1 MAVVTNPLAGRK
13 GQERGDRGHDVG
25 FDNRRIVGDH
35 MAALRTQR
43 GLTQLELGRSLGM
56 RDTAVSA
63 IELGRNSLPPERY
76 AEMADA
82 LGADRKTFG
91 RFLLRWYNP
100 WLFAMIFP
108 EEISEQEVRELPERM
123 VDHRKTA

>member
-1 MAVVTNPLAGRK
+1 
-13 GQERGDRGHDVG
+13 
-25 FDNRRIVGDH
+25 
-35 MAALRTQR
+35 
-43 GLTQLELGRSLGM
+43 
-56 RDTAVSA
+56 
-63 IELGRNSLPPERY
+63 
-76 AEMADA
+76 MADA

-123 VDHRKTA
+123 VDHRKTGMNIHSLASSLTPRYRFPAQLEYQAGASAKMMVVQRLAA